1 SHIKKVNFEIGLQSI
16 HDKTSLW
23 MNRGHDLDRVTETVK
38 MLQEANLDV
47 GIHIING
54 FPQETEKEML
64 ETAAYVADLKTN
76 MLKINML
83 HVVKNSPLG
92 IKYDIEPF
100 DLMSMESYVELVVKQ
115 LELLPPEIVCARLTG
130 DAMHDE
136 LL

>member
-1 SHIKKVNFEIGLQSI
+1 
-16 HDKTSLW
+16 
-23 MNRGHDLDRVTETVK
+23 
-38 MLQEANLDV
+38 
-47 GIHIING
+47 
-54 FPQETEKEML
+54 
-64 ETAAYVADLKTN
+64 
-76 MLKINML
+76 ML

-136 LL
+136 LLAPTWTRRKTIVLNEIDKLMKKRNTYQGKHYKK